1 MQQDQNGVDLLVTN
15 KIDEMLIELTQV
27 CNLRCVYCS
36 VSDPNDKPI
45 LMDEQVKSRTF
56 NFVNQYTPAS
66 ITLNGR
72 GETTFMPNWMEE
84 INALF
89 AKTKGHYALITNLAK
104 NFTDEECVLLSRFQW
119 LTVSLDTCHPEI
131 LKALRRKVDIRT
143 FTSNLVRIRAAALQ
157 RGEKPPYINIHSV
170 ISKHSAP
177 YILQLAS
184 YAIAVNAD
192 QLTLSHLDVPSQSYS
207 DLELGEISDL
217 ENDAFLDA
225 VIQIREADVLFARH
239 HKKLHLLVHL
249 SKIIE
254 ARLQQMK
261 NNTQGKIHINQ
272 AHVAPEGMTRLC
284 LKPWNFLEVRAK
296 GDVHLCCTYDHQL
309 GSVCEKELIEI
320 VNDLPFQQL
329 RSSLLSAALFSE
341 CRFCTTGAP
350 ICTQTQL
357 KEAVIQFLNR

>member
-1 MQQDQNGVDLLVTN
+1 MQPQNICDLLITN

-36 VSDPNDKPI
+36 VSDPEDKPI
-45 LMDEQVKSRTF
+45 SMDADVKKQTF
-56 NFVNQYTPAS
+56 DFVHHYTPAS

-84 INALF
+84 ITALF
-89 AKTKGHYALITNLAK
+89 AQTKGHYALITNLAK
-104 NFTDEECVLLSRFQW
+104 NFTDEECALLSRFQW
-119 LTVSLDTCHPEI
+119 LTVSLDTCQPEI

-170 ISKHSAP
+170 ISKQSAP

-192 QLTLSHLDVPSQSYS
+192 QLTLSHLDVPNTAYS

-217 ENDAFLDA
+217 EEGAFLDA
-225 VIQIREADVLFARH
+225 VVQIREADVLFAKH

-254 ARLQQMK
+254 ARLK
-261 NNTQGKIHINQ
+261 NIKENIQTKVTVNQ
-272 AHVAPEGMTRLC
+272 THVAPEGMTRLC

-296 GDVHLCCTYDHQL
+296 GDVYLCCTYNRAL
-309 GSVCEKELIEI
+309 GSVTEKALIEI
-320 VNDLPFQQL
+320 VNDMPLQQL
-329 RSSLLSAALFSE
+329 RASLLSATLFSE

-350 ICTQTQL
+350 ICSPEQLQT
-357 KEAVIQFLNR
+357 AVVQFLTR